1 VLRVGVVGVSG
12 MGQAHVWAARTAPG
26 IELVA
31 ACDVDA
37 SAAEKTAQ
45 SFEIRAFT
53 DAHEMYA
60 SGAIDAVV
68 IATPPATHVPL
79 ARAALDAGIHVYCEK
94 PIAPTCDEGYA
105 LATYAR
111 DKQRTL
117 QIGFQF
123 RYHKGY
129 AALREAVAQLGA
141 VRRAHV
147 TATNWFRPQA
157 YFDSG
162 GWRATWRVA
171 GGGVLMTQAI
181 HQIDALIATVGMP
194 SRVRGRVDT
203 LMHRAEVEDVA
214 VAEFEWDGSTTATF
228 VASNNEPAGV
238 ERFEIVCEHG
248 VATLSDGFDV
258 RVARHD
264 GDVKLVETIAD
275 AFPETAVVWETID
288 VPRARSE
295 EFDMVIAAH
304 TEFANAIAAGR
315 EPLVSGAAGTRA
327 VELANAIYL
336 SSCRGAAVDLPL
348 ATGEYPPVF
357 EELASGRRLPRS

>member
-1 VLRVGVVGVSG
+1 MLRVGVVGVSG
-12 MGQAHVWAARTAPG
+12 MGQAHLWAARTATN
-26 IELVA
+26 IELAAASDVNIEAVENVA
-31 ACDVDA
+31 
-37 SAAEKTAQ
+37 K
-45 SFEIRAFT
+45 SFELAAFG
-53 DAHEMYA
+53 DANEMYA

-68 IATPPATHVPL
+68 IATPPGTHVAL
-79 ARAALDAGIHVYCEK
+79 ARAALDAGLHVYCEK
-94 PIAPTCDEGYA
+94 PIAPTSDEGYA
-105 LATYAR
+105 LAAYAR
-111 DKQRTL
+111 EKQRTL
-117 QIGFQF
+117 QVGFQF

-129 AALREAVAQLGA
+129 AALREIVAQLGA

-181 HQIDALIATVGMP
+181 HQVDALVATVGMP
-194 SRVRGRVDT
+194 AQVRGRVDT

-214 VAEFEWDGSTTATF
+214 VAELAWENGATATL

-238 ERFEIVCEHG
+238 ERFEIVCERG
-248 VATLSDGFDV
+248 VATLGDGFDV

-264 GDVKLVETIAD
+264 GDAHLVETLTE
-275 AFPETAVVWETID
+275 AFPDQAIEWETVD

-295 EFDMVIAAH
+295 EFDMVVAAH
-304 TEFANAIAAGR
+304 TEFANAIAEQR
-315 EPLVSGAAGTRA
+315 DPLVTGEAGTRA

-336 SSCRGAAVDLPL
+336 SSCTGAPVAVPL
-348 ATGEYPPVF
+348 APGSYPPVF
-357 EELASGRRLPRS
+357 EELASGRRLAHL

>member
-1 VLRVGVVGVSG
+1 MLRVGIVGVSG
-12 MGQAHVWAARTAPG
+12 MGQAHLWAARTAEG
-26 IELVA
+26 IDLAA
-31 ACDVDA
+31 ACDVNGD
-37 SAAEKTAQ
+37 AAEKAAQ
-45 SFEIRAFT
+45 DFEIRAFT

-60 SGAIDAVV
+60 SGAVDAVV
-68 IATPPATHVPL
+68 IVTPPATHVPL
-79 ARAALDAGIHVYCEK
+79 ARAALDAGLHVYCEK
-94 PIAPTCDEGYA
+94 PIAPTCDDGYA
-105 LATYAR
+105 LAAYAR
-111 DKQRTL
+111 NKQRTL
-117 QIGFQF
+117 QVGFQF
-123 RYHKGY
+123 RTHKGY
-129 AALREAVAQLGA
+129 AALREVVAQLGPM
-141 VRRAHV
+141 RRSHV

-214 VAEFEWDGSTTATF
+214 VAEFEWDTGATATF

-238 ERFEIVCEHG
+238 ERFEIVCERG
-248 VATLSDGFDV
+248 VATLADGFDV

-264 GDVKLVETIAD
+264 GDVKLVETVED
-275 AFPETAVVWETID
+275 AFPEQAVVWDTVD
-288 VPRARSE
+288 VPRKRSE

-304 TEFANAIAAGR
+304 TEFANAIAEGR
-315 EPLVSGAAGTRA
+315 DPLVAGEAGTRA

-336 SSCRGAAVDLPL
+336 SSCRRDAVDLPL
-348 ATGEYPPVF
+348 AAGEYPPVF
-357 EELASGRRLPRS
+357 EDLAAGRRLPRS